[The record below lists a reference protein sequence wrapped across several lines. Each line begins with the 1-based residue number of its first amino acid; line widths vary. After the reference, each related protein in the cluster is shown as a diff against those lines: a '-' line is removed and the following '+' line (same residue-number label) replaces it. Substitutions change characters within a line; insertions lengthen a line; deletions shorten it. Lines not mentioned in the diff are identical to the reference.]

1 MNKNL
6 IRKLTI
12 LASIVVFG
20 LVAWAVITNVLV
32 PPETQVDASITAL
45 TRTRVTAELEV
56 GSLEL
61 MRVRRSLT
69 AEELRD
75 FKIYLDDVYA
85 DKSDE
90 SVLMIKIMEPTRPL
104 DFGYTQLYGG
114 SVEASEEGA
123 MQTQENEG

>member
-6 IRKLTI
+6 IKKLTI
-12 LASIVVFG
+12 LVLVVVLG
-20 LVAWAVITNVLV
+20 LVAWVVITNVLV
-32 PPETQVDASITAL
+32 PPETQVDANITAL
-45 TRTRVTAELEV
+45 TRTRVTPELEV

-90 SVLMIKIMEPTRPL
+90 SVLMIKVMEPTRPL
-104 DFGYTQLYGG
+104 DFGYTQLYGE
-114 SVEASEEGA
+114 SVEASGEGVA
-123 MQTQENEG
+123 QENEG